1 MAGPKLDGA
10 GQSKM
15 ATLEDAAG
23 QVQRLHGL
31 VEAAALLVKGNKSIA
46 TFGAQFRRAASPLVG
61 LLKPQFGM
69 VADIVTNLIL
79 VSSRGGG
86 DQAKI
91 RAMREGI
98 GQLKAQ
104 LEISVTQTKEKH
116 AVKEEAA
123 AEAEPQ

>member
-10 GQSKM
+10 GQVKM
-15 ATLEDAAG
+15 ATLEDAMG

-31 VEAAALLVKGNKSIA
+31 VEVAALQVKGNKSIA
-46 TFGAQFRRAASPLVG
+46 AFGAQFRRAASPLVG
-61 LLKPQFGM
+61 LLKPQFGLI
-69 VADIVTNLIL
+69 ADIVSNMIL

-91 RAMREGI
+91 RSMREGI

-104 LEISVTQTKEKH
+104 LEIAATQTKDKH
-116 AVKEEAA
+116 AVKGEEQVG
-123 AEAEPQ
+123 AEPA